1 MIRALSTAA
10 TGMEAQQSQID
21 VIANN
26 LANVNTSGYKRSA
39 SDFQDLMYQTLRA
52 PGAIVGNGNQLPT
65 GLQMGQGVRQ
75 VATYKL
81 FTMGDLKSTENPLDM
96 AIEGQGFFQVEL
108 PSGDPGYTRSGAFRT
123 DAQGRIVTANGMPLE
138 PQIVIPPETVQ
149 LTIDPNGIVSV
160 QLAGQQE
167 MQQLG
172 TIQVVNFANPA
183 GLRAMGRNLYESTD
197 ASGLPVLANPGEQ
210 GTGTLQQG
218 MLEMSNVKVV
228 EEMIE
233 MIAAQ
238 RAYEINAKVIQ
249 TADQMLQQVTRMR

>member
-10 TGMEAQQSQID
+10 TGMQAQQSQID
-21 VIANN
+21 VVANN
-26 LANVNTSGYKRSA
+26 LANVNTSGYKRSS
-39 SDFQDLMYQTLRA
+39 SDFQDLMYQTLRS
-52 PGAIVGNGNQLPT
+52 PGAVVGNGNQLPT

-81 FTMGDLKSTENPLDM
+81 FTMGDLKQTGNPMDL
-96 AIEGQGFFQVEL
+96 AIEGQGFFQVQM
-108 PSGDPGYTRSGAFRT
+108 PSGDPAYTRAGAFRT

-138 PQIVIPPETVQ
+138 PQITIPPETVQ
-149 LTIDPNGIVSV
+149 MTIDPNGIISV

-183 GLRAMGRNLYESTD
+183 GLRAMGRNLYEGTD
-197 ASGLPVLANPGEQ
+197 ASGQPILANPGDQ

-233 MIAAQ
+233 MISSQ
-238 RAYEINAKVIQ
+238 RAYELNAKVIQ